1 METTPRLLPRAACMA
16 WVLSLCAPAWAV
28 NGAQPGGH
36 GVANA
41 SMGGTSIALP
51 LDAEA
56 AANNPAGL
64 ALLPS
69 SLTVG
74 VQVFHGRSSAQYVL
88 PGNPLQNRSTTVGP
102 EGGANW
108 RMSSAW
114 TVGLSVA
121 FGGAGSDYQH
131 PALSVP
137 GASNAKTSL
146 AVIELIP
153 TIAWRPRDDLAVG
166 LALNLAH
173 ERFEA
178 QGVIVPAP
186 VIGGLLPLP
195 DHGRQQADGVG
206 VRLGA
211 LWKLVP
217 EVSLGLN
224 LKSRTRMGRL
234 SGYEQDLLAYSDGR
248 LDIPSEYGLGAAWQ
262 ATPALT
268 LAADVLQINWGELAA
283 MKDPNGF
290 RWRNQPIG
298 RLGAAWTADSGWTLR
313 AGYSR
318 SRRQIT
324 SDRTV
329 QNLLV
334 PSVHDQAFTAG
345 ITWPLDKSGALNLG
359 YEFNPRTTLQGS
371 GPSTGTSLTSK
382 VQMLMASYQHNF

>member
-1 METTPRLLPRAACMA
+1 METTPRLLPHAACA
-16 WVLSLCAPAWAV
+16 ASVLALCAPAWAV

-36 GVANA
+36 GAANA

-64 ALLPS
+64 ALLPTS
-69 SLTVG
+69 ATLG
-74 VQVFHGRSSAQYVL
+74 LQVFHGESSAQYVL
-88 PGNPLQNRSTTVGP
+88 PGNELQNRTTTVGP
-102 EGGANW
+102 EGGVNW

-114 TVGLSVA
+114 SVGLSVA
-121 FGGAGSDYQH
+121 VGGAGSDYKH
-131 PALSVP
+131 PALPVP

-146 AVIELIP
+146 AVIEFIP
-153 TIAWRPRDDLAVG
+153 TVAWRPREDLALG

-186 VIGGLLPLP
+186 VPGGLLPLP

-206 VRLGA
+206 VRAGA
-211 LWKLVP
+211 LWKPLP
-217 EVSLGLN
+217 ELSLGLN

-234 SGYEQDLLAYSDGR
+234 HGYEQDLLAYSGGR

-268 LAADVLQINWGELAA
+268 LAADVLQVNWGELTV

-290 RWRNQPIG
+290 RWRNQPIA
-298 RLGAAWTADSGWTLR
+298 RIGAAWTTDGGWTLR

-334 PSVHDQAFTAG
+334 PSIHDQAFTAG
-345 ITWPLDKSGALNLG
+345 IGWPLAKTGSLNLG
-359 YEFNPRTTLQGS
+359 YELNPRTTLQGS
-371 GPSTGTSLTSK
+371 GASTGTSLTSK
-382 VQMLMASYQHNF
+382 VQMLFASYQHNF

>member
-1 METTPRLLPRAACMA
+1 MKTKPRLLSRAACIA
-16 WVLSLCAPAWAV
+16 SVLSLCAPAWAV

-36 GVANA
+36 GAANA
-41 SMGGTSIALP
+41 SMGGASIALP

-69 SLTVG
+69 SVTAGIQL
-74 VQVFHGRSSAQYVL
+74 FHGKSSAQYVL
-88 PGNPLQNRSTTVGP
+88 PGNELQNRTTTGAP

-108 RMSSAW
+108 HVSSEW

-121 FGGAGSDYQH
+121 VGGAGSDYQH
-131 PALSVP
+131 PALPVP

-153 TIAWRPRDDLAVG
+153 TVAWRPREDLAIGV
-166 LALNLAH
+166 ALNLAH

-186 VIGGLLPLP
+186 VPGGLLPLP
-195 DHGRQQADGVG
+195 DHGRQQADGIG
-206 VRLGA
+206 VRAGA
-211 LWKLVP
+211 LWKPVP
-217 EVSLGLN
+217 DLSLGLN

-248 LDIPSEYGLGAAWQ
+248 LDVPSEYGVGAAWQ
-262 ATPALT
+262 ATPILT
-268 LAADVLQINWGELAA
+268 LAADVLQINWGQLSV

-290 RWRNQPIG
+290 HWRNQPIA
-298 RLGAAWTADSGWTLR
+298 RIGAAWRTDGGWTLR

-345 ITWPLDKSGALNLG
+345 VTWPLAKSDALNLG
-359 YEFNPRTTLQGS
+359 YELNPRTTLEGS